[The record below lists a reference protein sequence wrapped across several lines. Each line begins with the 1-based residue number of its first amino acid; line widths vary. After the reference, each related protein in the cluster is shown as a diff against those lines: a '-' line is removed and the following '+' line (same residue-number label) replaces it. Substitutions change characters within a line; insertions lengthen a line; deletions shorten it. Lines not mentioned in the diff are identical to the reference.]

1 MALSLF
7 EEDSELNEHEIAW
20 RSRDQNKIQE
30 LADSF
35 KEKPENELFA
45 IMNNLGSGKK
55 ERSLANSEN
64 YSRFWIDNSFSQH
77 VDCLIAV
84 NAMNLIG
91 AGLSDQAH
99 HNYYLHAIPQGKR
112 FGKWAKYEE
121 NVGSK
126 FLIKLLA
133 EFHQINDSD
142 AYMYLQTYKE
152 KGNLEIILKK
162 AKALVTDDFLKTVT
176 KNVKDQKQ
184 FKKQAL
190 EW

>member
-7 EEDSELNEHEIAW
+7 EEDAELNEHEIAW
-20 RSRDQNKIQE
+20 KSRDLEKIQQ

-45 IMNNLGSGKK
+45 IMNNLGTGKK
-55 ERSLANSEN
+55 ERTIANSD

-77 VDCLIAV
+77 VDCLLAV
-84 NAMNLIG
+84 NAMNLLG
-91 AGLSDQAH
+91 AGLSDQSH
-99 HNYYLHAIPQGKR
+99 HNYYLHAIPQAKR

-121 NVGSK
+121 NAASK
-126 FLIKLLA
+126 FYIKLIA
-133 EFHQINDSD
+133 KYHQINDAD
-142 AYMYLQTYKE
+142 AYMYYQTYKE
-152 KGNLEIILKK
+152 KGNLELMLKK
-162 AKALVTDDFLKTVT
+162 LKGLVTDEFLKTVT
-176 KNVKDQKQ
+176 KNVKEQKQ